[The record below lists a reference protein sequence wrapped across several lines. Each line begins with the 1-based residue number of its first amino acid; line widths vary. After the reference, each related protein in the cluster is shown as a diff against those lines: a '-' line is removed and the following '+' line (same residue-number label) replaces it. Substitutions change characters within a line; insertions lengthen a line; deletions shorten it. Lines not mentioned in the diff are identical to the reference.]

1 MTEIILASASP
12 WRAKMLRDAGL
23 AIDAEAADID
33 ERAVDAPLREAN
45 LPPEDIALILAEAK
59 AGDVSARHP
68 GAIVIGADQVLDF
81 DGEIF
86 FKPETI
92 EQARVNLLAL
102 RGRPHQLHSAIVC
115 VRDGA
120 PIWRHLASATLIMR
134 DFTPE
139 FLGHYLA
146 RIGENALQS
155 VGSYQIEGEGI
166 QLFEKIEG
174 DHFTIIGLPLLPLL
188 AFLRQEGVL
197 ET

>member
-1 MTEIILASASP
+1 MSEIVLASGSP
-12 WRAKMLRDAGL
+12 WRAKLLRDAGL
-23 AIDAEAADID
+23 SVSTEVAEID

-45 LPPEDIALILAEAK
+45 LPPEDIALILAETK
-59 AGDVSARHP
+59 ATDVSARHP

-81 DGEIF
+81 DGEVF

-102 RGRPHQLHSAIVC
+102 RGQPHHLRSAIVC
-115 VRDGA
+115 VRDGQ
-120 PIWRHLASATLIMR
+120 PVWRHVSSATLTMR
-134 DFTPE
+134 DFSPA

-146 RIGENALQS
+146 RIGEDALKS

-166 QLFEKIEG
+166 QLFEKVEG

-188 AFLRQEGVL
+188 AFLREEGVI